1 MPTAKQRRFCV
12 VNPDG
17 GALVLR
23 LQATSAFRAGAD
35 FKLRPEPG
43 QPVIETWKQAAG
55 DSGSSD
61 HEIALA
67 PKDVDQHVLGWEI
80 LVCAFVPAIDQ
91 GTVEVQVMQDGA
103 NCAMTKLAQ
112 WQLEKVPRCA
122 TNKQDSIKGNLVFL
136 IHP

>member
-1 MPTAKQRRFCV
+1 MPPAKQRRFCV

-17 GALVLR
+17 GPLVLR

-35 FKLRPEPG
+35 FQLRLAG
-43 QPVIETWKQAAG
+43 KPVVETWKQAAG
-55 DSGSSD
+55 DSGASD
-61 HEIALA
+61 HDITLG
-67 PKDVDQHVLGWEI
+67 PKEVDQHVLAWEI
-80 LVCAFVPAIDQ
+80 LVCAMVPAIDQ
-91 GTVEVQVMQDGA
+91 GIVEVQVMQDGA

-112 WQLEKVPRCA
+112 WQLEKVPGCA